1 LRKQR
6 AATPIESSLMSNALD
21 RETQR
26 KMSDM
31 PSLPNKPTLTLP
43 PAAYPARKPAPPPQQ
58 PPPVTKAEAPAK
70 PKPIEPLGP
79 AELIIHN
86 AIRDGARIALVFLDG
101 ERFDVKPL
109 AIGKYSMLVETADG
123 AELAVFKVSLK
134 YLGRARPNDSG

>member
-1 LRKQR
+1 
-6 AATPIESSLMSNALD
+6 MSNAPD

-31 PSLPNKPTLTLP
+31 KPLPERPTLSLP
-43 PAAYPARKPAPPPQQ
+43 PASYPQRKPMPPPQAPPPE
-58 PPPVTKAEAPAK
+58 TKPQAPKA
-70 PKPIEPLGP
+70 KPIEPLGP

-86 AIRDGARIALVFLDG
+86 AIRDGERVALTFLDG

-123 AELAVFKVSLK
+123 AELAIFKVALK